1 MALTQQGTIKKIL
14 PGGMAEIEVT
24 RRSACG
30 HDCAKCG
37 GCGGLETQTLY
48 VTARN
53 RAGAQVGERVLI
65 EGETGEVL
73 GYAGLVYLL
82 PVLLFF
88 VGYGVGGALKFGAGL
103 CALCGGLLF
112 AIGILSAVWYSR
124 RMKERNRIPFEITK
138 KL

>member
-1 MALTQQGTIKKIL
+1 MTQQGTIKKIL

-53 RAGAQVGERVLI
+53 RAEAQVGERVLI
-65 EGETGEVL
+65 EGETGQVL
-73 GYAGLVYLL
+73 GYAGLCICCRWCCFSSVTARAAHCKRARVCPRCVVVCCL
-82 PVLLFF
+82 PQASWRRSF
-88 VGYGVGGALKFGAGL
+88 
-103 CALCGGLLF
+103 
-112 AIGILSAVWYSR
+112 SAVR
-124 RMKERNRIPFEITK
+124 
-138 KL
+138 

>member
-1 MALTQQGTIKKIL
+1 MTQQGTIKKIL

-53 RAGAQVGERVLI
+53 RAQAQVGERVRI
-65 EGETGEVL
+65 EGETGQVR
-73 GYAGLVYLL
+73 GIAGLVYLV
-82 PVLLFF
+82 PVVLFF
-88 VGYGVGGALKFGAGL
+88 VGYGVGGALGLGAGL
-103 CALCGGLLF
+103 SALCGGVLF
-112 AIGILSAVWYSR
+112 AAGIGAAMLYSR
-124 RMKERNRIPFEITK
+124 RMKARNHVPFEITK
-138 KL
+138 VL

>member
-1 MALTQQGTIKKIL
+1 MTQQGTIKKIL

-53 RAGAQVGERVLI
+53 RADAKVGERVLI
-65 EGETGEVL
+65 EGETGQVL
-73 GYAGLVYLL
+73 GIAGLVYLV
-82 PVLLFF
+82 PVVLFF
-88 VGYGVGGALKFGAGL
+88 VGYGVGSMLQKSAGVS
-103 CALCGGLLF
+103 ALCGGVLF
-112 AIGILSAVWYSR
+112 ALGIAAAILYSHQ
-124 RMKERNRIPFEITK
+124 MKRKNSIPFEITK
-138 KL
+138 VL

>member
-1 MALTQQGTIKKIL
+1 MTQQGTIKKLL

-53 RAGAQVGERVLI
+53 RAKADVGERVLI
-65 EGETGEVL
+65 EGETGQVL
-73 GYAGLVYLL
+73 GLAMLVYEL
-82 PVLLFF
+82 PIVLFF
-88 VGYGVGGALKFGAGL
+88 VGYALGSVLFTGAAAGAL
-103 CALCGGLLF
+103 GGGVLF
-112 AIGILSAVWYSR
+112 VLGILGAIWYSR
-124 RMKERNRIPFEITK
+124 RMKARNEVPYEITK
-138 KL
+138 RL

>member
-1 MALTQQGTIKKIL
+1 MTQQGTIKKIL

-53 RAGAQVGERVLI
+53 RAQAQVGER
-65 EGETGEVL
+65 
-73 GYAGLVYLL
+73 AD
-82 PVLLFF
+82 
-88 VGYGVGGALKFGAGL
+88 
-103 CALCGGLLF
+103 
-112 AIGILSAVWYSR
+112 R
-124 RMKERNRIPFEITK
+124 R
-138 KL
+138 

>member
-1 MALTQQGTIKKIL
+1 MTQQGTIKKIL

-53 RAGAQVGERVLI
+53 RAQAKVGERVLI
-65 EGETGEVL
+65 EGETGQVL
-73 GYAGLVYLL
+73 GIAGLVYLV
-82 PVLLFF
+82 PVVLFF
-88 VGYGVGGALKFGAGL
+88 VGYGVGSMLQKGAGVS
-103 CALCGGLLF
+103 ALCGGVLF
-112 AIGILSAVWYSR
+112 ALGIAAAILYSHQ
-124 RMKERNRIPFEITK
+124 MKRKNSILFEITK
-138 KL
+138 VL

>member
-1 MALTQQGTIKKIL
+1 MTQQGTIKKLL

-53 RAGAQVGERVLI
+53 RAKADVGERVLI
-65 EGETGEVL
+65 EGETGQVL
-73 GYAGLVYLL
+73 GLAVLVYVL
-82 PVLLFF
+82 PIVLFF
-88 VGYGVGGALKFGAGL
+88 AGYALGSVLFTGAAAGAL
-103 CALCGGLLF
+103 GGGVLF
-112 AIGILSAVWYSR
+112 VLGILGAIWYSR
-124 RMKERNRIPFEITK
+124 RMKARNEVPYEITK
-138 KL
+138 RL